1 MCTCV
6 YNFIYIIIYV
16 YIYIYIYRFNLL
28 SHVSKFFSMFFNS
41 QNKEVI
47 SINNL
52 KLMVL
57 CVTYKLKFKYTD
69 YLN

>member
-1 MCTCV
+1 M
-6 YNFIYIIIYV
+6 
-16 YIYIYIYRFNLL
+16 YRFNLL